1 MFKYLTDRGFGFAT
15 TVIGVAAL
23 FILLDK
29 AGGAAEIGR
38 TLFQGLG
45 STTATLI
52 DRPYRGI

>member
-1 MFKYLTDRGFGFAT
+1 MFKYLTDRAFQFGT
-15 TVIGVAAL
+15 LVIGVAAL
-23 FILLDK
+23 VVLLDK
-29 AGGAAEIGR
+29 SGGAAEIGR